1 MDKIVEDLKKLIRFK
16 DTVEAG
22 DIVLIAAKK
31 PQMLV
36 YGLVSDIV
44 RDDSKRDEWW
54 HVSMQ
59 ILSLPPRKV
68 TWTLRTQQMTGLEI
82 FSMDGEDRFMKAVY
96 FGREFPGAG
105 PEKKKKNKAKTT
117 LRRVK

>member
-1 MDKIVEDLKKLIRFK
+1 M
-16 DTVEAG
+16 
-22 DIVLIAAKK
+22 
-31 PQMLV
+31 
-36 YGLVSDIV
+36 
-44 RDDSKRDEWW
+44 
-54 HVSMQ
+54 
-59 ILSLPPRKV
+59 